1 MCSRYIKSFRAM
13 RLNYREEKLKERK
26 LRDLQ
31 LQEDKTMGIWAKRQ
45 LRIELQ
51 IAPKQSPLQRARR
64 IRNKRQEEINRIHCN
79 IADRGTE
86 YKSCEKRLT
95 KRLSKC
101 HDDREL
107 ETRMVK
113 SSLALPEE
121 EEISRSNSSISLPLV
136 PTKKQTHT
144 RRNSLPMLPQHPPA
158 MPSYIN
164 KKSPSLPTIGGNNR
178 TSQLQPVS
186 QQVTSIKSDC

>member
-1 MCSRYIKSFRAM
+1 MS
-13 RLNYREEKLKERK
+13 
-26 LRDLQ
+26 
-31 LQEDKTMGIWAKRQ
+31 IWAKRQ

-64 IRNKRQEEINRIHCN
+64 IRNKRQEEINRIHSN

-86 YKSCEKRLT
+86 YNTCEKRLT
-95 KRLSKC
+95 IRLSKC
-101 HDDREL
+101 HDGREL

-121 EEISRSNSSISLPLV
+121 EEIPRSSSSISLPPV

-144 RRNSLPMLPQHPPA
+144 RRNSLPILQQHPPA
-158 MPSYIN
+158 MPSHVN
-164 KKSPSLPTIGGNNR
+164 KKSLSLPTIGGNNR

-186 QQVTSIKSDC
+186 QHKLPPLKVS

>member
-1 MCSRYIKSFRAM
+1 M
-13 RLNYREEKLKERK
+13 RLNHREEELKERK

-31 LQEDKTMGIWAKRQ
+31 LQEDKTMSIWAKRQ

-86 YKSCEKRLT
+86 YKTCEKRLT
-95 KRLSKC
+95 IRLSKC
-101 HDDREL
+101 HDEREL

-121 EEISRSNSSISLPLV
+121 EFPRSSSSISLPPV

-144 RRNSLPMLPQHPPA
+144 RRNSLPILQQHPSA
-158 MPSYIN
+158 MPSYVT
-164 KKSPSLPTIGGNNR
+164 KKSLSLPTIGGNNR
-178 TSQLQPVS
+178 TSQLQPASQHKLPPLKVS
-186 QQVTSIKSDC
+186 